1 MPQLDP
7 SSFASQLFW
16 LTVTFVMLY
25 LILARFV
32 LPRIHAVLE
41 SRKSH
46 LDSDLGTAA
55 RLKEEAE
62 AAKSTYEKSL
72 HDAKEK
78 SAAMIAGTQQIISQ
92 ESSQQQANLDKDLAR
107 KMVDA
112 EASIAASRKA
122 ALDHLIPMTSEL
134 TSSIVESLV
143 RHRPNAKQVEQ
154 LVGDIAKQKGL
165 S

>member
-16 LTVTFVMLY
+16 LTVTFVALY

-41 SRKSH
+41 NRKSR

-62 AAKSTYEKSL
+62 SAKTGYEESLKQAKSQSISL
-72 HDAKEK
+72 I
-78 SAAMIAGTQQIISQ
+78 AAAQQEIAQ
-92 ESSQQQANLDKDLAR
+92 ESQKQSSALDKELAK
-107 KMVDA
+107 KMADA
-112 EASIAASRKA
+112 DTAIASSRKA
-122 ALDHLIPMTSEL
+122 ALDHLIPITSEL
-134 TSSIVESLV
+134 TVAIVESLV
-143 RHRPNAKQVEQ
+143 RHRPNGKQVEQ
-154 LVGDIAKQKGL
+154 LVGEIAKQKGL

>member
-41 SRKSH
+41 SRKSR

-62 AAKSTYEKSL
+62 AAKASYEKSL

-78 SAAMIAGTQQIISQ
+78 SASMITAAQQVIAQ
-92 ESSQQQANLDKDLAR
+92 ESTQQQQALDKELTK
-107 KMVDA
+107 KMADA
-112 EASIAASRKA
+112 EASIATSRKT

-134 TSSIVESLV
+134 TSTIVESLV
-143 RHRPNAKQVEQ
+143 RHRPDTKQIEQ
-154 LVGDIAKQKGL
+154 LVGDLAKQKGL